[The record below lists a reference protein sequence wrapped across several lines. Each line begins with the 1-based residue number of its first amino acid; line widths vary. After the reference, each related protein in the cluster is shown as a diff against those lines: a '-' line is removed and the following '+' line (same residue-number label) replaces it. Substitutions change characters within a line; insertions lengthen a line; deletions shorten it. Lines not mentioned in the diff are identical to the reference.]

1 MKRKKSRVIPVLE
14 KVKPKLASRALMNM
28 TPIEKSQKRKRKKKT
43 CINYFIYYCN

>member
-1 MKRKKSRVIPVLE
+1 MKGNKSRVIPIPE

-28 TPIEKSQKRKRKKKT
+28 TPIEKAKQT